1 MNMGNNLETLN
12 YKGKIKLEMLFK
24 HLIPLFLVALLL
36 YSGTCAEAQSLIT
49 HNDSIRFTMAFTSY
63 SVLDSVYSPMK
74 YHILIENQPKQILLD
89 HYAQMGTSM
98 IFSLL
103 NDPNYDWA
111 TNLILYNLY
120 DINAL
125 FFAAFDIM
133 TREDWLGYSKKGI
146 SICGRISF
154 NSNKQLKKD
163 IGNITN
169 SKSINP

>member
-1 MNMGNNLETLN
+1 
-12 YKGKIKLEMLFK
+12 
-24 HLIPLFLVALLL
+24 
-36 YSGTCAEAQSLIT
+36 
-49 HNDSIRFTMAFTSY
+49 MAFTSY

-89 HYAQMGTSM
+89 HYAQMDTSM

-133 TREDWLGYSKKGI
+133 TREDWLGYSKKRDI
-146 SICGRISF
+146 DLWKDF
-154 NSNKQLKKD
+154 FQFKQTTEKRYWKHYQF
-163 IGNITN
+163 
-169 SKSINP
+169 KEH